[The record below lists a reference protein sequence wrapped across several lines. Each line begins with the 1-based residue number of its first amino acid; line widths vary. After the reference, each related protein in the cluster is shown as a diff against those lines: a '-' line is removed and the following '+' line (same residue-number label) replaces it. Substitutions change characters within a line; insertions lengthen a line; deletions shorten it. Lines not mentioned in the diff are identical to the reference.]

1 MKTTAVAALVAALA
15 LPAAAQTATPR
26 SSVATGHRAA
36 QAPAAEGKT
45 PRERAR
51 LAKAQNKDARCATGK
66 QKKATAT

>member
-1 MKTTAVAALVAALA
+1 MKTIAVAALVAALA

-26 SSVATGHRAA
+26 SGVSTGHGAA

>member
-1 MKTTAVAALVAALA
+1 MKTIAVAALMAAFA

-26 SSVATGHRAA
+26 SSMPPAQGGA

-51 LAKAQNKDARCATGK
+51 LARAQNKDAKCARGK